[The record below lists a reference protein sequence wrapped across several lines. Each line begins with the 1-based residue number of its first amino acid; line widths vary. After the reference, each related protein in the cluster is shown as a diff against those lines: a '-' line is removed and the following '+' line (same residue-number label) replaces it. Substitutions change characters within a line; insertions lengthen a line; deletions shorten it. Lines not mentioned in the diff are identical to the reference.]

1 MYASHSNLGGL
12 LREQYLQNMFEPKL
26 NDLRPAERRHM
37 KSIRSWANRS
47 HAKSW
52 KMFHDSCLLTL
63 ENIAEKYEVSMENIA
78 IRWAMELDALGT
90 TIVTS
95 DLLDEDINTLPKNLR
110 SVLRFALDE
119 DDRDRIKRIAQK
131 GTTGVRK
138 PSLSIDEEQLYMLKN
153 QRLWL

>member
-1 MYASHSNLGGL
+1 
-12 LREQYLQNMFEPKL
+12 
-26 NDLRPAERRHM
+26 
-37 KSIRSWANRS
+37 
-47 HAKSW
+47 
-52 KMFHDSCLLTL
+52 
-63 ENIAEKYEVSMENIA
+63 MENIA

-138 PSLSIDEEQLYMLKN
+138 PSLSIDDEQLYMLKN